1 MINRFQGSDGMPRL
15 VAALLNQQTVQND
28 ENLARDLAGI
38 VSLVQIEPNCTES
51 IFIEQGGADNDI
63 YLILSG
69 SVSIMVNGREKARRK
84 SGQHVGDLA
93 AIDPTARRSASVV
106 AIEQTVLAKVT
117 EPDFTRLAMKYPV
130 VWRRL
135 ALEIAERLRQRGLEV
150 QPPNT
155 VPEVFVGSSVEALPV
170 AREIQSALA
179 HDQMVVKVWTD
190 GVFRASRGA
199 VESLL
204 EAVKKADFAALV
216 LTADDTVISREIER
230 QAPRDNCI
238 FELGLFMG
246 ALGRDRSFIIKP
258 RGIDIKLPSDLL
270 GITPLEYA
278 DGSEDSL
285 SARVAHVCNDIRKAI
300 SRLGSK

>member
-1 MINRFQGSDGMPRL
+1 MINRFLGSDGMPRL

-28 ENLARDLAGI
+28 ENLARDLAAI

-51 IFIEQGGADNDI
+51 MFIEQGGADNDI
-63 YLILSG
+63 YLILAG

-150 QPPNT
+150 QAPNT

-179 HDQMVVKVWTD
+179 HDRMIVKVWTD
-190 GVFRASRGA
+190 GVFRASRGT

-258 RGIDIKLPSDLL
+258 RGVDIKLPSDLL

-278 DGSEDSL
+278 DGSQDNL
-285 SARVAHVCNDIRKAI
+285 AARVAHVCNDIRKAI
-300 SRLGSK
+300 SSLGSK

>member
-1 MINRFQGSDGMPRL
+1 MITRFQGSEGMRHL
-15 VAALLNQQTVQND
+15 VATLLTQQTVQND
-28 ENLARDLAGI
+28 ENLARDLAAI
-38 VSLVQIEPNCTES
+38 VSLVQIEPNCTDS
-51 IFIEQGGADNDI
+51 MFIKQGGADNEI
-63 YLILSG
+63 YLILAG
-69 SVSIMVNGREKARRK
+69 SVSILVNGREKARRK
-84 SGQHVGDLA
+84 TGQHVGDLA
-93 AIDPTARRSASVV
+93 AIDPAARRSASVV
-106 AIEQTVLAKVT
+106 ALEQTVLAKVT
-117 EPDFTRLAMKYPV
+117 EPDFTRLAMKYPI

-150 QPPNT
+150 QAPNII
-155 VPEVFVGSSVEALPV
+155 PEVFVGSSVEALPI

-179 HDQMVVKVWTD
+179 HDPIVVRVWTD

-204 EAVKKADFAALV
+204 EAVNNADFAALV

-258 RGIDIKLPSDLL
+258 RGVDIKLPSDLL

-278 DGSEDSL
+278 SGSQETL
-285 SARVAHVCNDIRKAI
+285 SARVAHVCNDIQKAVSI
-300 SRLGSK
+300 LGPK

>member
-1 MINRFQGSDGMPRL
+1 MRHL
-15 VAALLNQQTVQND
+15 VATLLTQQTVQND
-28 ENLARDLAGI
+28 ENLARDLAAI
-38 VSLVQIEPNCTES
+38 VSLVQIEPNCTDS
-51 IFIEQGGADNDI
+51 MFIKQGGADNEI
-63 YLILSG
+63 YLILAG
-69 SVSIMVNGREKARRK
+69 SVSILVNGREKARRK
-84 SGQHVGDLA
+84 TGQHVGDLA
-93 AIDPTARRSASVV
+93 AIDPAARRSASVV
-106 AIEQTVLAKVT
+106 ALEQTVLAKVT
-117 EPDFTRLAMKYPV
+117 EPDFTRLAMKYPI

-150 QPPNT
+150 QAPNII
-155 VPEVFVGSSVEALPV
+155 PEVFVGSSVEALPI

-179 HDQMVVKVWTD
+179 HDPIVVRVWTD

-204 EAVKKADFAALV
+204 EAVNNADFAALV

-258 RGIDIKLPSDLL
+258 RGVDIKLPSDLL

-278 DGSEDSL
+278 SGSQETL
-285 SARVAHVCNDIRKAI
+285 SARVAHVCNDIQKAVSI
-300 SRLGSK
+300 LGPK